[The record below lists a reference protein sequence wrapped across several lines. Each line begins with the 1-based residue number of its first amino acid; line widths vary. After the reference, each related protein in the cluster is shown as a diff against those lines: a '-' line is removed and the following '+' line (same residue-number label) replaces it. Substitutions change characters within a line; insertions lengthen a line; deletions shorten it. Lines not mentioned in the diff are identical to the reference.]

1 MSFHD
6 LLRWVFK
13 HIKRNFFES
22 LLVILGI
29 SFGVIVI
36 CSIIGLFMGIDDQ
49 NQDYITSMVFRTF
62 TIRPIYN
69 IDLGEL
75 VNPLEEIDHS
85 LPERIQL
92 TLQDYLELNDS
103 ISGLDFTTFWS
114 CHKIFTNEKPYS
126 LRFNKLIQ
134 QSDVFVFWG
143 NSKIP
148 DFFGLSIIRG
158 VFFNEQNLIDWN
170 KVIVLS
176 NGVAEKY
183 FAEQNPI
190 GKKFDLGGKR
200 YTVIGIVDTTDVDIS
215 SLVTEIPNL
224 NEFVFVPWT
233 SFFNTDQLFSLDVIA
248 DKNTDLFT
256 FHKQVKQYLKEKY
269 GGKVGISA
277 PAFRLSDFRR
287 SVYFF
292 IKAAGIFSCTVLL
305 VAAINLMNL
314 MMARVLRRSKS
325 FGLAKAL
332 GANRKELIKLVLLE
346 TTILSLLGGLIGVP
360 LFLVGTNSINNTLEI
375 PLSSTPLVWVSGF
388 ASIVLISI
396 IFGLYPAIQAAQIN
410 PVDTL
415 KADQ

>member
-1 MSFHD
+1 MSFPD

-49 NQDYITSMVFRTF
+49 NQDYITSLHFRTF
-62 TIRPIYN
+62 TITSTHN
-69 IDLGEL
+69 KDLGEL

-85 LPERIQL
+85 VPERIQL

-103 ISGLDFTTFWS
+103 ISGLDFTVFLRFFKASTS
-114 CHKIFTNEKPYS
+114 EKPYS
-126 LRFNKLIQ
+126 LRSNKFIQ
-134 QSDVFVFWG
+134 QSEVFVCWG

-148 DFFGLSIIRG
+148 DFLGLPIIRG
-158 VFFNEQNLIDWN
+158 VFLNEQDLIDWN

-183 FAEQNPI
+183 FAEQDPI
-190 GKKFDLGGKR
+190 GRKFDLNGKR

-215 SLVTEIPNL
+215 SLYIEIPDL
-224 NEFVFVPWT
+224 NEFVFVPLT
-233 SFFNTDQLFSLDVIA
+233 SFSNTDQLLSFHVIA

-256 FHKQVKQYLKEKY
+256 FHKQLELYLEEKY

-332 GANRKELIKLVLLE
+332 GANRTELIKLVLLE

-360 LFLVGTNSINNTLEI
+360 LFLVGTNSIKNTLEI